1 MKRTLIFTLI
11 SLCVFSSHAQT
22 DTSAVADTT
31 ISTIVTMETVGD
43 TVATPLAFTE
53 PMNSGSD
60 EIYSIRGWRDIP
72 WTLATTAYTLWG
84 FSNIYSR
91 EKTPEARILALDPN
105 DVNSL
110 DRPTTKNHDL
120 KAKDASDMLFYG
132 SMPLPLIFVFDKEI
146 RKDALK
152 VGLMYL
158 QTMSTFGVVYTSSA
172 MLADRFRPYTY
183 NPEVPLGKR
192 TGGGGKNSFMAGHP
206 GLVASS
212 TFFVAKVFNDYHP
225 EWRNK
230 WILFSLAG
238 AASVTT
244 GILRIKAGEHF
255 PTDVMVGIPMGVL
268 SGILIPHMHKNKDL
282 SKQRLTLLPVM
293 GNGSYGFH
301 ATYKLR

>member
-1 MKRTLIFTLI
+1 MKQNILLPVFILL
-11 SLCVFSSHAQT
+11 SLASTAQV
-22 DTSAVADTT
+22 DTSSSTT
-31 ISTIVTMETVGD
+31 VDSLSLQNQSTTKPINQS
-43 TVATPLAFTE
+43 TPPSSSEVYRIKNA
-53 PMNSGSD
+53 
-60 EIYSIRGWRDIP
+60 RDFI
-72 WTLATTAYTLWG
+72 WTGAATAYTLWG
-84 FSNIYSR
+84 FSEIYSR

-158 QTMSTFGVVYTSSA
+158 QAMSSFGVVYTSSA

-183 NPEVPLGKR
+183 NPEVPLSKR
-192 TGGGGKNSFMAGHP
+192 TGGGGKNSFMSGHP
-206 GLVASS
+206 GLVATS
-212 TFFVAKVFNDYHP
+212 TFFVAKVFSDYHP
-225 EWRNK
+225 EWKNK
-230 WILFSLAG
+230 WILYTLAG
-238 AASVTT
+238 GASLTT

-268 SGILIPHMHKNKDL
+268 SGILIPHMHKNKDFN
-282 SKQRLTLLPVM
+282 KQRLTLSPM
-293 GNGSYGFH
+293 MNGDTYGFH
-301 ATYKLR
+301 ATYKLK